1 MTESSKQTTVFD
13 TDQQQLGDVY
23 AKALLGAGVNSG
35 SADQL
40 VDELNAVAEAVSQ
53 LPKMSA
59 ALESPRVATEAKI
72 GLLEKAF
79 AGKVSKDLMN
89 FLKVAATK
97 GRLDCLGAIS
107 NSATRLNDERVGRVS
122 GTLTTAGAV
131 SDDVV
136 ERVAKKISDQIGKNV
151 RLEPVVNPDIIG
163 GMVVRVGDTVYDGS
177 VVSQLDQVKARATKR
192 AGDIIREKLEQFT
205 SS

>member
-1 MTESSKQTTVFD
+1 MTDSSQQPTVFD

-23 AKALLGAGVNSG
+23 AKALLGAGAKSG
-35 SADQL
+35 SADKL
-40 VDELNAVAEAVSQ
+40 VEELQSVAEVVRQ
-53 LPKMSA
+53 LPKMAS
-59 ALESPRVATEAKI
+59 ALESPRVDTEAKI

-79 AGKVSKDLMN
+79 GGKVSKDLMN
-89 FLKVAATK
+89 FLKVAANK

-107 NSATRLNDERVGRVS
+107 ASAARLNDEMAGRVA
-122 GTLTTAGAV
+122 GTLTTAEAV
-131 SDDVV
+131 TDDVV
-136 ERVAKKISDQIGKNV
+136 ERVSKKISGQLGKKV
-151 RLEPVVNPDIIG
+151 RLERIVDPEIIG

-205 SS
+205 TS

>member
-1 MTESSKQTTVFD
+1 MTDSSKQPTVFD

-23 AKALLGAGVNSG
+23 AKALLGAGAKSG

-40 VDELNAVAEAVSQ
+40 VEELKAVADAVAE
-53 LPKMSA
+53 LPKMAS
-59 ALESPRVATEAKI
+59 ALESPRVSTEAKI

-79 AGKVSKDLMN
+79 GDKVSKDLLN
-89 FLKVAATK
+89 FLKVTASK

-107 NSATRLNDERVGRVS
+107 GSAARLNDEMAGRIA
-122 GTLTTAGAV
+122 GTLTTAEPIT
-131 SDDVV
+131 DDVV
-136 ERVAKKISDQIGKNV
+136 ERVAKKISGQIGKEV
-151 RLEPVVNPDIIG
+151 RLERVVDPEIIG

-177 VVSQLDQVKARATKR
+177 VVSQLNQVKVRAAKR

-205 SS
+205 SG